1 MAKIITVAV
10 GVLAVGV
17 GVGLFKLKKE
27 SEGGITAPTP
37 AGYPLPPN
45 SVEYTTPPYA
55 FSTFVFGA
63 IKYPL
68 INFLLGVPYI
78 GDLVNQK
85 LQNSAGESGENRPYR
100 LSTKSSY
107 TSWDSLTDKTFF
119 GRHLPP
125 RQPPADLPP
134 IKEVVKKLF
143 TREGDKQTMCP
154 KSTLL
159 FPTFAQHLIDSF
171 INTKYGHN
179 GFEWQ
184 HTTSKHEIGLSPVYG
199 EEREQTEQLR
209 EKSEASGRKGRLKT
223 QVLDGGEEW
232 APFLFDT
239 KGEKKAEF
247 STLPVPFVLE
257 HLLDQHPSTKD
268 AKLRSIFAFGG
279 SRANLNP
286 NIVAWNTLLIREH
299 NRLAGEIEKSEPSWD
314 DERVFQT
321 GRNILIVMYCK
332 LVIEEYIKHIAG
344 VNFRVAPGEWMWNAP
359 WYKTNWMSTEFAILY
374 RWHALIPNS
383 ADWGPSKN
391 IEVLEELYNNP
402 LLLDN
407 QIGLGGNLRDI
418 FIDIS
423 KTRITSFQLF
433 NTEKWMIGREGAALK
448 MSRAN
453 NVSSYADYAEYL
465 GLGRPKTWSDISNQP
480 KVQKALEELY
490 GTVDRVE
497 FWVGLIACD
506 HGAGGKIFSP
516 AMTKFV
522 ANDAFN
528 QALTNPLL
536 SQNVWNNAEATFGK
550 FGFAEL
556 TQKVHSIKDM
566 VRRNSPKGTPVS
578 DDDFIGMTIPGSS
591 S

>member
-1 MAKIITVAV
+1 MVAKIITVAV

-27 SEGGITAPTP
+27 SEGGIIAPTP
-37 AGYPLPPN
+37 PGYPLPPN
-45 SVEYTTPPYA
+45 SVEYSTPPCA
-55 FSTFVFGA
+55 FSTFVFGK

-68 INFLLGVPYI
+68 INFLLSVPYI

-209 EKSEASGRKGRLKT
+209 EKSETSGRKGRLKT

-232 APFLFDT
+232 APFLFDA

-321 GRNILIVMYCK
+321 ARNVLIVMYCK
-332 LVIEEYIKHIAG
+332 LVIEEYIMHIAG
-344 VNFRVAPGEWMWNAP
+344 VNFRVAPGKWMWDAP
-359 WYKTNWMSTEFAILY
+359 WYKANWMSTEFAILY

-383 ADWGPSKN
+383 ADWGASKN
-391 IEVLEELYNNP
+391 IGILEELYNNP

-407 QIGLGGNLRDI
+407 KIGLGGNLRDI

-423 KTRITSFQLF
+423 QTRITSFQLF
-433 NTEKWMIGREGAALK
+433 NTEKFMVGREEAALK
-448 MSRAN
+448 MCRAN
-453 NVSSYADYAEYL
+453 NVTVYADYAEYL
-465 GLGRPKTWSDISNQP
+465 GLGRPKTFADISLQP
-480 KVQKALEELY
+480 KVQKALKELY

-497 FWVGLIACD
+497 LWVGLIACD

-536 SQNVWNNAEATFGK
+536 SENVWKNAELTFGK
-550 FGFAEL
+550 FGAAEL
-556 TQKVHSIKDM
+556 GKAHTIRDM
-566 VRRNSPKGTPVS
+566 VARNSPKGSPLG
-578 DDDFIGMTIPGSS
+578 DDDFIGMTIPGTD
-591 S
+591 